1 MASTFVGFPPA
12 SVVLPRLPIGGARDG
27 LAFLVRLQKAEM
39 GHNLTTCSPAMSCHG
54 LGLHDV
60 LYIIVYIC
68 ILYIYM
74 IFVYIYIDIFVY
86 IYF

>member
-1 MASTFVGFPPA
+1 MASTFVGFPMA

-60 LYIIVYIC
+60 LYII
-68 ILYIYM
+68 
-74 IFVYIYIDIFVY
+74 IYI
-86 IYF
+86 